1 MMLFVLEQ
9 SLGYGALSALTR
21 SRIDDTILLGPHL
34 AYVVVDADLLWLAKL
49 HFSLRIFAE
58 VHGAHHVM
66 LSLDWAVGMFIS
78 YILLILSLL

>member
-49 HFSLRIFAE
+49 HFRLWIFADI
-58 VHGAHHVM
+58 HRAHHVM
-66 LSLDWAVGMFIS
+66 LSLDWAVGTYIS
-78 YILLILSLL
+78 SILLIIIQI